1 MRNFL
6 RLNRTQKTTT
16 WFCVSCSLS
25 PLSSLTAFG
34 VVCLS
39 SLDENSIVF
48 LAGFER
54 LTLRGLSPVAR
65 PFLSTFPGAQL
76 RQPLRAL
83 TVCKKRPLSL
93 RSPTSLCALRAF
105 FLGTGV
111 RPRRLSCLLFCRAF
125 SSFSPSPRSFSS
137 FFLVVKPNAKERLP
151 RSFSPATVSGQR
163 DRPPRVWRLGVSGE
177 KDKKGKG
184 KKVFRWRLLSAP
196 TLLPVERRREKRR
209 NARRRGDRKKR
220 GNRRREKNSR
230 RISGTGFKMNSV
242 EETGLER
249 DADAQNEG
257 RRGREHQTKMRPPQS
272 LDDPASL
279 SFADLVKQQQ
289 SASSSQTE
297 GRGDLLLAYGSC
309 LLRKFRD
316 KLGDALWG
324 VLETVYL
331 QALEFRQDRWA
342 TYCLQALQTRWR
354 DSTRVKRLKG
364 IALEAQGQW
373 AAALCHYDSLL
384 SQQPHDPLTRKRVT
398 AALKNQ

>member
-1 MRNFL
+1 
-6 RLNRTQKTTT
+6 
-16 WFCVSCSLS
+16 
-25 PLSSLTAFG
+25 
-34 VVCLS
+34 
-39 SLDENSIVF
+39 
-48 LAGFER
+48 
-54 LTLRGLSPVAR
+54 
-65 PFLSTFPGAQL
+65 
-76 RQPLRAL
+76 
-83 TVCKKRPLSL
+83 
-93 RSPTSLCALRAF
+93 
-105 FLGTGV
+105 
-111 RPRRLSCLLFCRAF
+111 
-125 SSFSPSPRSFSS
+125 
-137 FFLVVKPNAKERLP
+137 
-151 RSFSPATVSGQR
+151 
-163 DRPPRVWRLGVSGE
+163 
-177 KDKKGKG
+177 
-184 KKVFRWRLLSAP
+184 
-196 TLLPVERRREKRR
+196 
-209 NARRRGDRKKR
+209 
-220 GNRRREKNSR
+220 
-230 RISGTGFKMNSV
+230 
-242 EETGLER
+242 
-249 DADAQNEG
+249 
-257 RRGREHQTKMRPPQS
+257 MRPPQS

-398 AALKNQ
+398 AALKNQGRVSECIQMLFLHLDEMATDAEAWQELGTIYASEGRLAQAAFCFEELLVHDPLNTLFLCVYAELQFGLGRFRLSRQYAAHVVSLQPQNSRALWTLILTSRNSLENACADRKGATRERVKKADRDRALNRNGTGAAAAEDELKTLLHLSLGAVRRLAGIYEKALAKGEENDDTPGGPLDSAFGAAALRRLAAHRVFFLSRAKEVNAKVGK

>member
-1 MRNFL
+1 
-6 RLNRTQKTTT
+6 
-16 WFCVSCSLS
+16 
-25 PLSSLTAFG
+25 
-34 VVCLS
+34 
-39 SLDENSIVF
+39 
-48 LAGFER
+48 
-54 LTLRGLSPVAR
+54 
-65 PFLSTFPGAQL
+65 
-76 RQPLRAL
+76 
-83 TVCKKRPLSL
+83 
-93 RSPTSLCALRAF
+93 
-105 FLGTGV
+105 
-111 RPRRLSCLLFCRAF
+111 
-125 SSFSPSPRSFSS
+125 
-137 FFLVVKPNAKERLP
+137 
-151 RSFSPATVSGQR
+151 
-163 DRPPRVWRLGVSGE
+163 
-177 KDKKGKG
+177 
-184 KKVFRWRLLSAP
+184 
-196 TLLPVERRREKRR
+196 
-209 NARRRGDRKKR
+209 
-220 GNRRREKNSR
+220 
-230 RISGTGFKMNSV
+230 
-242 EETGLER
+242 
-249 DADAQNEG
+249 
-257 RRGREHQTKMRPPQS
+257 MRPPQS

-398 AALKNQ
+398 AALKNQVKKESRNLNHSRVFRPFAGKMKFVEKRNGSHCFLEPPSVEVQALEKTA

>member
-39 SLDENSIVF
+39 SLDENSTVF

-177 KDKKGKG
+177 KDKNGKG
-184 KKVFRWRLLSAP
+184 KKFFVGGFFLHRPFCQWNGGEKRGETHDGEA
-196 TLLPVERRREKRR
+196 TEKKGETDAERRTAE
-209 NARRRGDRKKR
+209 
-220 GNRRREKNSR
+220 EFLEPVSR
-230 RISGTGFKMNSV
+230 
-242 EETGLER
+242 
-249 DADAQNEG
+249 
-257 RRGREHQTKMRPPQS
+257 
-272 LDDPASL
+272 
-279 SFADLVKQQQ
+279 
-289 SASSSQTE
+289 
-297 GRGDLLLAYGSC
+297 
-309 LLRKFRD
+309 
-316 KLGDALWG
+316 
-324 VLETVYL
+324 
-331 QALEFRQDRWA
+331 
-342 TYCLQALQTRWR
+342 
-354 DSTRVKRLKG
+354 
-364 IALEAQGQW
+364 
-373 AAALCHYDSLL
+373 
-384 SQQPHDPLTRKRVT
+384 
-398 AALKNQ
+398 